1 MGCVRGIS
9 SSENEHIYFEVKLP
23 VFKLVSPHFTRI
35 CFYGSS
41 VLGYLEEVGRF
52 LNWSDIVI
60 LPENY
65 IEGIFI
71 SQGEIFE

>member
-1 MGCVRGIS
+1 MGWVRGIS

-35 CFYGSS
+35 C
-41 VLGYLEEVGRF
+41 LEEVVRF
-52 LNWSDIVI
+52 VNCSDIVI